1 MGRIALKVDE
11 YYKDVKNY
19 NNYGKLKKFLLYP
32 TTMIKDSL
40 LGTLFGVATGL
51 SINILTNFLNF
62 DSDTL
67 IEFLLIV
74 VQFISAIGLNVSLI
88 AFAIRC
94 SSLKENLEI
103 DYSQPKSEREVAYK
117 ESLLQLYDEK
127 YKKIRFWYVLGIIF
141 FVLVVLSSIVV
152 PIVQS
157 IIKVICTK
165 KIL

>member
-1 MGRIALKVDE
+1 MGRIILRVDE
-11 YYKDVKNY
+11 YYKDTKNY
-19 NNYGKLKKFLLYP
+19 INYGRLKKFLLYP
-32 TTMIKDSL
+32 TTMMKDSL

-67 IEFLLIV
+67 LEFTLLI

-88 AFAIRC
+88 AFAIKC
-94 SSLKENLEI
+94 SSLKDNLEI

-117 ESLLQLYDEK
+117 ESLLQLYEEK
-127 YKKIRFWYVLGIIF
+127 YSKIKFWYIMGIIF
-141 FVLVVLSSIVV
+141 LILVLISSIII
-152 PIVQS
+152 PIIQS
-157 IIKVICTK
+157 IIKVILTK